1 MGRVEIGVLVRRPLS
16 GLLSLGLLACV
27 APGRAD
33 AQAPFTQPGYVQ
45 PYRPVVS
52 PYLNLLRGGQGAALN
67 YYNLVRPQVQFGNSI
82 QQLQQQVTQ
91 NQQNITG
98 LQQQQQTGIA
108 PTGHP
113 IQFLNHRQYFL
124 NYGGTGGGQPGFA
137 GGAGQGVA
145 ARPATPTAAPA
156 PARPATAPSG
166 PRH

>member
-1 MGRVEIGVLVRRPLS
+1 MGRVEIGVLVRRSLS
-16 GLLSLGLLACV
+16 GLLAVGLLAWV
-27 APGRAD
+27 APGRAG
-33 AQAPFTQPGYVQ
+33 AQAPFNQPGYVQ

-82 QQLQQQVTQ
+82 QQLQQQTTL
-91 NQQNITG
+91 NQQSITG
-98 LQQQQQTGIA
+98 LQQQQLGGIA

-124 NYGGTGGGQPGFA
+124 NYGGTGGGQTGFA
-137 GGAGQGVA
+137 GGTGQGF
-145 ARPATPTAAPA
+145 ARPATAPTTAGAT
-156 PARPATAPSG
+156 ARPATAPSG